1 MRTIKENKYEKFIN
15 QAIID
20 HEKNKMINTNN
31 ISDGQHTFGELY
43 EHRAKLF
50 SVICNQESISE
61 RAWKSKLHSD
71 GSMYENY
78 FIVGIST
85 PDGQATYHYEMKYWD
100 LFNVKE
106 LEKAPKWDGHTSDQA
121 INRLLSLNK
130 KENKSKSKS
139 IGQTID
145 ELFNNPYLVIQS
157 CNNALVKTK
166 EEAEKITNK
175 NKKLEE
181 EIIEKDKG
189 LEFLNG
195 RIEGMEYVIEHL
207 NLKVVE
213 EN

>member
-1 MRTIKENKYEKFIN
+1 
-15 QAIID
+15 
-20 HEKNKMINTNN
+20 
-31 ISDGQHTFGELY
+31 
-43 EHRAKLF
+43 
-50 SVICNQESISE
+50 
-61 RAWKSKLHSD
+61 
-71 GSMYENY
+71 
-78 FIVGIST
+78 
-85 PDGQATYHYEMKYWD
+85 MKYWD

-207 NLKVVE
+207 NLKVGE

>member
-1 MRTIKENKYEKFIN
+1 MKKNKMEKLINKTIKEQEQNG
-15 QAIID
+15 
-20 HEKNKMINTNN
+20 MINTNN
-31 ISDGQHTFGELY
+31 IADGKHTFGELY
-43 EHRAKLF
+43 KHRAKLF

-71 GSMYENY
+71 GSMYDDY
-78 FIVGIST
+78 FIVGINT

-100 LFNVKE
+100 LFKVKE

-121 INRLLSLNK
+121 INRLLSLSR

-145 ELFNNPYLVIQS
+145 ELFNNPYIVIQS
-157 CNNALVKTK
+157 CNNALIKAK

-207 NLKVVE
+207 NLKIGE